1 MASRFTDVVWPGWE
15 VVRKLGV
22 GSFGGVYEIQRTL
35 PDGQVEKGALK
46 KLTLPRNPDEI
57 EELRSNQFD
66 EASITAHFT
75 NQLKNLVGEYGMMK
89 RLSGCPNIVHS
100 LDLRYVQHEDGIGW
114 DLYIR
119 MELLTPLKKVLPTE
133 YSEQTVIAIGKD
145 LCAAL
150 TACEKEHIIHR
161 DIKPE
166 NILVSEDGVFKL
178 GDFGVA
184 KVAMENGTGTV
195 TGTTGYMAP
204 EISKHESYGPT
215 VDIYSL
221 GMVLY
226 WMMNERTL
234 PFLPMPPQIPTAMQH
249 QEASSRRF
257 RGEALPA
264 PKNGSEALKQVVLKA
279 CAYHPEDRYQTA
291 DEMLSDLTGCTSST
305 VSEKADTETARPDE
319 KISEKKHG
327 RKKLPL
333 KPIFAAAAV
342 LCIASA
348 VLLFIQRKK
357 PVPAPE
363 ATVQSLAAEAAEE
376 TIVPE
381 ATVTAVDETVDDP
394 VLELK
399 LFPDDSASF
408 SDVRHDTPLIKERIY
423 ALSAAAK
430 ISMNEETGEID
441 AAIPMSDIGYEND
454 IESVLR
460 ATINRKQE
468 LYLIRYVSR
477 YEYMYDDKDGAI
489 SREDITDV
497 YQTTV
502 GEMNQKLGM
511 PLEVE
516 NYRGEPLIL
525 EGSQSCICLTL
536 TQDRVDK
543 LYNEFDRDGTDTF
556 GFDVSMNYSVFFPY
570 TYRASDGLTFVMVA
584 SGWKEENLTRAITYG
599 LSHDVLNNGYSF
611 QYAVVPEAYWETRE
625 SGTYFGQKQCEFQE
639 LKDPDNTVSI
649 RLQISNY
656 SDVSDSLIEEAIRQM
671 KDRMDIIGTPYA
683 FGMDIQS
690 EDTAVIR
697 TNPERLSADML
708 QFFSDSP
715 SLQLA
720 YSSEIPT
727 WDMNVKSVEIVPIGG
742 SGNIGLQVQYTDAA
756 AVEELTSKLRWRDDK
771 TLSYGWYDD
780 PLVSAQITS
789 TITEDT
795 LLFTQFPM
803 LGADSIDEQYR
814 YILELIAYNLQAER
828 TRAYTYSADYK
839 FNSDSA
845 HFGLSR
851 LTAEDEEIIRY
862 IQENYPEFEVWT
874 DDERSKYLYVSMK
887 AEIGPK
893 FYYACFDQIEQIFK
907 DCKLDDSDLDG
918 AVFYLIEET
927 GDQRCRLV
935 FTRFS
940 QDTYMSCTGNCK
952 GYLLDGYT
960 DEFSKT
966 ASWRPF
972 FQKRSFEM
980 YTA

>member
-1 MASRFTDVVWPGWE
+1 MVNAT
-15 VVRKLGV
+15 
-22 GSFGGVYEIQRTL
+22 
-35 PDGQVEKGALK
+35 
-46 KLTLPRNPDEI
+46 
-57 EELRSNQFD
+57 
-66 EASITAHFT
+66 
-75 NQLKNLVGEYGMMK
+75 GM
-89 RLSGCPNIVHS
+89 C
-100 LDLRYVQHEDGIGW
+100 
-114 DLYIR
+114 
-119 MELLTPLKKVLPTE
+119 
-133 YSEQTVIAIGKD
+133 
-145 LCAAL
+145 
-150 TACEKEHIIHR
+150 
-161 DIKPE
+161 
-166 NILVSEDGVFKL
+166 
-178 GDFGVA
+178 
-184 KVAMENGTGTV
+184 

-204 EISKHESYGPT
+204 EISKHEAYGPT

-376 TIVPE
+376 TTVPE
-381 ATVTAVDETVDDP
+381 ATVAAVGETVDDP

-423 ALSAAAK
+423 ALSADAK

-477 YEYMYDDKDGAI
+477 YECMYDDKDGAI

-516 NYRGEPLIL
+516 DYRGEPLIL
-525 EGSQSCICLTL
+525 EESQPCICLTL

-543 LYNEFDRDGTDTF
+543 LYSEFDRDGTDTF
-556 GFDVSMNYSVFFPY
+556 GFDVSMSYSVFFPY

-584 SGWKEENLTRAITYG
+584 SGWKEANLTGAITYG

-611 QYAVVPEAYWETRE
+611 QYAVVPEAYWETRD
-625 SGTYFGQKQCEFQE
+625 SGTYFGQ
-639 LKDPDNTVSI
+639 
-649 RLQISNY
+649 
-656 SDVSDSLIEEAIRQM
+656 
-671 KDRMDIIGTPYA
+671 
-683 FGMDIQS
+683 
-690 EDTAVIR
+690 
-697 TNPERLSADML
+697 
-708 QFFSDSP
+708 
-715 SLQLA
+715 
-720 YSSEIPT
+720 
-727 WDMNVKSVEIVPIGG
+727 
-742 SGNIGLQVQYTDAA
+742 
-756 AVEELTSKLRWRDDK
+756 
-771 TLSYGWYDD
+771 
-780 PLVSAQITS
+780 
-789 TITEDT
+789 
-795 LLFTQFPM
+795 
-803 LGADSIDEQYR
+803 
-814 YILELIAYNLQAER
+814 
-828 TRAYTYSADYK
+828 
-839 FNSDSA
+839 
-845 HFGLSR
+845 
-851 LTAEDEEIIRY
+851 
-862 IQENYPEFEVWT
+862 
-874 DDERSKYLYVSMK
+874 
-887 AEIGPK
+887 
-893 FYYACFDQIEQIFK
+893 
-907 DCKLDDSDLDG
+907 
-918 AVFYLIEET
+918 
-927 GDQRCRLV
+927 
-935 FTRFS
+935 
-940 QDTYMSCTGNCK
+940 
-952 GYLLDGYT
+952 
-960 DEFSKT
+960 
-966 ASWRPF
+966 
-972 FQKRSFEM
+972 
-980 YTA
+980 